1 MKVKQRD
8 PQKTQ
13 KKARKV
19 PEGPIRNKERT
30 RQKLIQAVGKLFVK
44 EGYIGLNAVKIAAMA
59 KVDRKLIYLYFGSL
73 NNLIESYFKE
83 TDFWIVSYNQYI
95 SELLT
100 KQKPLGQREIT
111 TILKGQFENI
121 TQNKAFQ
128 KTIQWEISEKTK
140 LMRNLA
146 DAREQLGE
154 QLFSL
159 TDEYFGDSN
168 THDVDIRAI
177 LALQIAGIYY
187 LGLHAKINGSAF
199 CGIDINE
206 EEGRKRIED
215 AMSQIVKDA
224 YQKVK
229 KNRRKAR

>member
-1 MKVKQRD
+1 MKIKQKD
-8 PQKTQ
+8 THKPK

-30 RQKLIQAVGKLFVK
+30 RQKLIHAVGKLFMK
-44 EGYIGLNAVKIAAMA
+44 EGYTGLNAVKIAATA

-83 TDFWIVSYNQYI
+83 TDFWSVSYNQYI

-100 KQKPLGQREIT
+100 KQKPLGQLEII
-111 TILKGQFENI
+111 TILKGQFDNI
-121 TQNKAFQ
+121 THNKAFQ

-159 TDEYFGDSN
+159 TDEYFAGSD

-199 CGIDINE
+199 CGIDING
-206 EEGRKRIED
+206 EEGRKRIEK
-215 AMSQIVKDA
+215 AMSHIVSDA
-224 YQKVK
+224 YGKVK
-229 KNRRKAR
+229 KSRRKAR